1 MVEMKESEILH
12 DKELEFI
19 KVIKNSQDVVMIVTN
34 EGIISVYNGTI
45 LIQKDEKRKCVKF
58 TDVLEQK

>member
-1 MVEMKESEILH
+1 MKESEILH

>member
-1 MVEMKESEILH
+1 MKESEILH
-12 DKELEFI
+12 DNQLEFI
-19 KVIKNSQDVVMIVTN
+19 KITKNSKDVVMIITD